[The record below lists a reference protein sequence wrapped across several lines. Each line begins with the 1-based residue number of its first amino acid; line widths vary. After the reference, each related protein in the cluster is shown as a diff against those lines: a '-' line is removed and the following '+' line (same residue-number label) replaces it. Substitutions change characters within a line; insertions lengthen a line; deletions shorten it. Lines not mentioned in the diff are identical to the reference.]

1 LRDCSCLQ
9 QLSAEEKKKPRDAQ
23 CPTLQGRG
31 LALTVAFKEGD
42 IPMRLVHA
50 ALISALLSA
59 SFAGATSAQTPTI
72 AQITVT
78 GEGVVDGVP
87 DVATL
92 SLGVTTMG
100 DTAVA
105 AMAANSESLSAVMA
119 RLVAAGVAERDM
131 QTTNLSINPNWT
143 GYDNGQ
149 SQRIT
154 GYTASNQLTVRIR
167 ALDGLGAVLDAAIQD
182 GANTL
187 NGLTFG
193 LSEPGRAMD
202 AARRAAVEDARARA
216 TLLVEAAG
224 ATLGPI
230 VSITEG
236 GGYSQPAPMFRQS
249 ADSMGELPI
258 AAGEVSTTA
267 SVTIVFEIAQ

>member
-1 LRDCSCLQ
+1 
-9 QLSAEEKKKPRDAQ
+9 
-23 CPTLQGRG
+23 
-31 LALTVAFKEGD
+31 
-42 IPMRLVHA
+42 MRILHA
-50 ALISALLSA
+50 ALVATLLSA
-59 SFAGATSAQTPTI
+59 TALTAVQAQTAPQTATQT

-87 DVATL
+87 DIATL
-92 SLGVTTMG
+92 SLGVTTLG

-105 AMAANSESLSAVMA
+105 AMASNTEALNAVMA
-119 RLVAAGVAERDM
+119 RLKEAGIGERDM

-143 GYDNGQ
+143 AYD
-149 SQRIT
+149 STVRPRID

-167 ALDGLGAVLDAAIQD
+167 DLDGLGAVLDAAIQD

-187 NGLTFG
+187 NGLSFG
-193 LSEPGRAMD
+193 LSEPRPAMD
-202 AARRAAVEDARARA
+202 AARKAAVEDARARA

-236 GGYSQPAPMFRQS
+236 GGYMPPQPMFRQS
-249 ADSMGELPI
+249 ADSAGAVPV
-258 AAGEVSTTA
+258 AAGEVATTA
-267 SVTIVFEIAQ
+267 SVTVVFEIAQ